1 MNQYIEWLLDHKK
14 QIIIIG
20 GIFFFILLLLAIGI
34 WNFYFNSYLKDN
46 SMIETKEI
54 LMKETSEDSIN
65 DTTNSENHGIE
76 QEIVENL
83 VVVDVKGA
91 VNNPGVY
98 KVPDTSRVIEALTL
112 AGGVRD
118 DSDLSVINLSKKVFD
133 EMVIIIYT
141 KDEVNNFIEIKN
153 NEDEKQEKCIIV
165 EEKIIN
171 NACVDNNDATDN
183 TIVENVGQEEVASI
197 VSLNKATKE
206 ELMTLSGI
214 GESKALLI
222 IEYRETNNGFKT
234 IEEIKNI
241 KGIGDSIFE
250 KIKDLITV

>member
-1 MNQYIEWLLDHKK
+1 MNKYIEWLLDHKK
-14 QIIIIG
+14 QIIIIC
-20 GIFFFILLLLAIGI
+20 GILFFILLLLGIGI

-46 SMIETKEI
+46 SIIENKEI
-54 LMKETSEDSIN
+54 LVKKSDK
-65 DTTNSENHGIE
+65 DTNSDIGDNENN
-76 QEIVENL
+76 EINREIIENL

-98 KVPDTSRVIEALTL
+98 KIPDTSRVTEVLTL

-118 DSDLSVINLSKKVFD
+118 EADLSVINLSKKVFD

-141 KDEVNNFIEIKN
+141 KDEVNNFIEVKKQ
-153 NEDEKQEKCIIV
+153 EEEKQEKCIIV

-171 NACVDNNDATDN
+171 NACVYNNDATDN
-183 TIVENVGQEEVASI
+183 IIGAKEEQKELASI
-197 VSLNKATKE
+197 VSLNEATKE

-250 KIKDLITV
+250 KIKDRIRV